1 MLEREELEEAID
13 SLPWLARGVLKI
25 IGSVDK
31 IMEKCD
37 ADNDG
42 AIGMETDMPAT
53 EETCLASC
61 FKRKAFKLI
70 LAKIGEIGGDADPR
84 LELDK
89 PKEGFRLFEIRTPHL
104 NHCVLRACIERPTLA
119 QIRFALKPDKAFH

>member
-61 FKRKAFKLI
+61 FKRKAFKS
-70 LAKIGEIGGDADPR
+70 
-84 LELDK
+84 
-89 PKEGFRLFEIRTPHL
+89 
-104 NHCVLRACIERPTLA
+104 
-119 QIRFALKPDKAFH
+119 AFFSECTE